1 MNKNGSS
8 AYLQQVLLLFKTYI
22 HKLLFWQISKF
33 PEVQKQNV
41 EAVHN

>member
-22 HKLLFWQISKF
+22 HKLLF
-33 PEVQKQNV
+33 
-41 EAVHN
+41 